1 MMMLLVIPL
10 IFHVAFIFAAQMKSA
25 EPTEEW
31 VKNCKD
37 IMMAENVFHNFSMA
51 VAHGTH
57 SISLQDIR
65 KFFEKDA
72 RVMNRIHTVNR
83 DLKADDEDIVTSNAP
98 DIPRDFNSLAMHT
111 FDVAL
116 THMDDKDYI
125 QKSGVLQRLSHHFHM
140 HEIWGRAKVFY
151 EEFAKNGVPERL
163 CSCALNHIDN
173 GIDQE
178 LTNIFLYFRDNFN
191 KPKPKRG
198 RKIAAAPIKD
208 QAGGRCRWFGYGYRF
223 NYRRCRHHLNKK
235 RSQREAMQRNPLPK
249 LDSSDAWKVW
259 KEMIMKSMPS
269 DEDVRKFALYMYCAL
284 M

>member
-1 MMMLLVIPL
+1 MLLVITL
-10 IFHVAFIFAAQMKSA
+10 LLHTVFIFAAKLKSA
-25 EPTEEW
+25 EPTEDW

-37 IMMAENVFHNFSMA
+37 SMMAENVFENFSMA
-51 VAHGTH
+51 VTHGTH

-65 KFFEKDA
+65 YFFEKDA
-72 RVMNRIHTVNR
+72 PVLNSIHTVNR
-83 DLKADDEDIVTSNAP
+83 DLKADDEDIVTDNAP
-98 DIPRDFNSLAMHT
+98 DIPGDFNSLAMHT

-151 EEFAKNGVPERL
+151 EEFAKNGVPQKL
-163 CSCALNHIDN
+163 CSCALNHADN

-191 KPKPKRG
+191 KPPPKRG
-198 RKIAAAPIKD
+198 RKLAAAPIKD
-208 QAGGRCRWFGYGYRF
+208 QADECYYWYLYGYWYYYRCRSYHG
-223 NYRRCRHHLNKK
+223 K
-235 RSQREAMQRNPLPK
+235 RSQREAVQQSPLPK
-249 LDSSDAWKVW
+249 LESSDAWKVW
-259 KEMIMKSMPS
+259 KEMIMKSMLG